1 MLVNKFIVGSV
12 LVGLL
17 AAAWAGE
24 EAPLKSLKD
33 KVSYAIGLNI
43 GKSMKQDDVD
53 LDPDML
59 LRGIKDALSGAKALL
74 TDEQIGEVMGAFQ
87 KEMKAKQTEAR
98 KAAGEKAKAEGD
110 AFLAENKKKEGV
122 VTLPSG
128 LQYKVIKSG
137 LGKVKPKATDTV
149 VTHYV
154 GKLINGT
161 EFDSS
166 IKRGEPA
173 EFQVGGVIPGWTE
186 ALQLMK
192 AGDKWQI
199 FVPAHL
205 AYGEKGAGRSIGP
218 NATLIFEVE
227 LLEIKKEEPAEKEK

>member
-87 KEMKAKQTEAR
+87 KEMQSKRTEAR

-227 LLEIKKEEPAEKEK
+227 LLEIKKEEPAEKAK